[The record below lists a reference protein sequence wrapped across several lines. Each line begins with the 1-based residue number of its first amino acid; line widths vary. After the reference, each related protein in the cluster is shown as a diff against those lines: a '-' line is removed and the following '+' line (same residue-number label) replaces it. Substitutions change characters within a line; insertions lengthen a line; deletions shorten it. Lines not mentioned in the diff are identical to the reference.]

1 MKHVKGL
8 ELCQN
13 IEIRFSL
20 TFLVIDF
27 SKVFLAVFET
37 LTTGI
42 IYRKKTIFKLN
53 Q

>member
-1 MKHVKGL
+1 MKHVKDL

-13 IEIRFSL
+13 IEIKFSL

-27 SKVFLAVFET
+27 SKVFWDVFET

-42 IYRKKTIFKLN
+42 LYQKKTIFKLN
-53 Q
+53 H